1 MTFDA
6 TKMQNE
12 QDSIS
17 EKMTMISS
25 LFHDDDDKDDDE
37 VLLDL

>member
-6 TKMQNE
+6 TKMLNE

-17 EKMTMISS
+17 EKMMISS